1 MNSTKIIYKG
11 YFKVLWVA
19 FRIFDCGMLPL
30 VYPYFYGIYD
40 IMLLHLA
47 LKAGLV
53 SEALVT
59 VLHQSTLFTQ
69 MGLITFY
76 TACLR

>member
-1 MNSTKIIYKG
+1 MGSFQN
-11 YFKVLWVA
+11 FWLWNA
-19 FRIFDCGMLPL
+19 SFNIPF
-30 VYPYFYGIYD
+30 FYGIYD
-40 IMLLHLA
+40 IILLHLA

-53 SEALVT
+53 TEALVT